1 MALQEHFKMDY
12 KNILPS
18 SQSVI
23 RGKTYRFTILSPLLI
38 RIEHSLTGEFEDR
51 PTELVMN
58 RKFPTVKYEKKED
71 NKYLTIKTEYFTL
84 TYQKEQPLAGSKVSP
99 DQFLRIDLNDTDK
112 YWYVNHPEVRNFGG
126 TTYSLDG
133 ADGKVRFG
141 KGLYS
146 TDGFTSIDD
155 STSLIYNEDGSLGK
169 RNDKRTDIYVFM
181 YKRDFGAAL
190 RDYFTLTGF
199 PPLTPRYALGI
210 WWNRNIPYNSKD
222 IEKLVFKFD
231 KYKIPLSILMLGDDW
246 HKQNGKMKSGLS
258 FNLEL
263 MKRPKRVAEFLHSK
277 NVRLALKINPIEG
290 ISNKEDYY
298 LPFKKAS
305 GLEEDKNGILP
316 FNVFNPNTLNAYFD
330 YLIHPLMNYGV
341 DFFWLGYD
349 NVNDPTTLRALT
361 HYHFNDFKQILNR
374 RGITFARNSGIAQHR
389 YPVIYTGETLVSWKN
404 LQMMPQYNS
413 TASNLGLSWIS
424 NDIGGFTGGIEDPE
438 LYARFVQFG
447 CFSPILRL
455 SADEGKYYKRE
466 PWRWDIT
473 TSSIVSQ
480 YLRLRHSLIPYLY
493 SEAYRYSRSGLPLVQ
508 PLYYRYPEIYDE
520 PTYKNEY
527 YFGSNLLVAPITTK
541 QETVMDRTIQ
551 KLYLPEGIWYD
562 FTNGKRYN
570 GGKRYTVFYKRED
583 YPVFAKQGTIIPL
596 AMLDEK
602 NLNDTKPPKNMEIQV
617 FPGASSTYE
626 MYEDDG
632 LSSLYEKGFF
642 IVTDID
648 YTYQKNNF
656 TVTIRPVAG
665 KSGIIP
671 DYRSY
676 RIRFK
681 NTKEP
686 DDITVHCGTEKVKGV
701 TTFIDDNDFIVDL
714 PSLSTIKQITV
725 VCKGKDIEIDALRLV
740 NDDIESILN
749 DLPIQTKIKE
759 EIGKVL
765 LSDAD
770 IKTKRIQVRK
780 LNKLGVSNKYIN
792 LFIKL
797 LEYMAEV

>member
-1 MALQEHFKMDY
+1 MPLQDHFKMDY
-12 KNILPS
+12 KKILPRTE
-18 SQSVI
+18 SVI
-23 RGKTYRFTILSPLLI
+23 KGKTYRITILSPLLI
-38 RIEHSLTGEFEDR
+38 RFEYSESGEFEDR

-58 RKFPTVKYEKKED
+58 RAFPAVKFEKKED
-71 NKYLTIKTEYFTL
+71 NTYLTVETDYFVF
-84 TYQKEQPLAGSKVSP
+84 TYKKEQPFIGSKVSP
-99 DQFLRIDLNDTDK
+99 DQNLRVELKDTDK
-112 YWYVNHPEVRNFGG
+112 YWYPNHPEVRNFGG
-126 TTYSLDG
+126 TTFSLDG
-133 ADGKVRFG
+133 ADGKAKFG

-155 STSLIYNEDGSLGK
+155 SNSLIYNEDGSLGK
-169 RNDKRTDIYVFM
+169 RNDKRSDYYVFM

-199 PPLTPRYALGI
+199 PPLLPRYALGV

-222 IEKLVFKFD
+222 IEKLVFQFN
-231 KYKIPLSILMLGDDW
+231 KYKIPLSVFMMGDPW
-246 HKQNGKMKSGLS
+246 HKDNGKIHSGLS
-258 FNLEL
+258 FNLDL
-263 MKRPKRVAEFLHSK
+263 IKRPKRVAEFLHSK
-277 NVRLALKINPIEG
+277 NIRFALKINPIDG
-290 ISNKEDYY
+290 ISKNEDYY

-305 GLEEDKNGILP
+305 GLEENKQGVLP

-341 DFFWLGYD
+341 DFFWIDYQNMSDL
-349 NVNDPTTLRALT
+349 TTLRALT
-361 HYHFNDFKQILNR
+361 HYHFNDYKQILNR
-374 RGITFARNSGIAQHR
+374 RGITFARSSGIAQHR
-389 YPVIYTGETLVSWKN
+389 YPIIYTGETIVSWKN
-404 LQMMPQYNS
+404 LEMMPRYNS

-424 NDIGGFTGGIEDPE
+424 NDIGGFKDGIEDPE
-438 LYARFVQFG
+438 LYFRFVQFG

-455 SADEGKYYKRE
+455 SADAGKYYKRE

-473 TSSIVSQ
+473 TSSIVAQ

-520 PTYKNEY
+520 PMYRNEY
-527 YFGSNLLVAPITTK
+527 YFGSNLLVAPITSR
-541 QETVMDRTIQ
+541 QETVMERAVL
-551 KLYLPEGIWYD
+551 KLFLPEGVWYD
-562 FTNGKRYN
+562 FTNGKRYM
-570 GGKRYTVFYKRED
+570 GGKRYTTFYKRED
-583 YPVFAKQGTIIPL
+583 YPVFAKQGTIIPM
-596 AMLDEK
+596 AILDEK
-602 NLNDTKPPKNMEIQV
+602 NINDTKPPKNMEIQV

-632 LSSLYEKGFF
+632 ISSLYEKGFF

-648 YTYQKNNF
+648 YAYQKNNF

-676 RIRFK
+676 RIRFR

-686 DDITVHCGTEKVKGV
+686 DDVVVHCGTEKVKGV
-701 TTFIDDNDFIVDL
+701 STFIDDNDFVVDL

-725 VCKGKDIEIDALRLV
+725 NCKGKDIEIDALRIV

-749 DLPIQTKIKE
+749 DLPIETLLKEKIGE
-759 EIGKVL
+759 VL
-765 LSDAD
+765 LSELD
-770 IKTKRIQVRK
+770 IKQKRIEVRK
-780 LNKLGVSNKYIN
+780 LNKKGVPKKYID

>member
-199 PPLTPRYALGI
+199 PPLIPRYALGI

-551 KLYLPEGIWYD
+551 KSERQYY
-562 FTNGKRYN
+562 Y
-570 GGKRYTVFYKRED
+570 Y
-583 YPVFAKQGTIIPL
+583 
-596 AMLDEK
+596 
-602 NLNDTKPPKNMEIQV
+602 
-617 FPGASSTYE
+617 
-626 MYEDDG
+626 
-632 LSSLYEKGFF
+632 
-642 IVTDID
+642 
-648 YTYQKNNF
+648 
-656 TVTIRPVAG
+656 
-665 KSGIIP
+665 
-671 DYRSY
+671 
-676 RIRFK
+676 
-681 NTKEP
+681 
-686 DDITVHCGTEKVKGV
+686 
-701 TTFIDDNDFIVDL
+701 
-714 PSLSTIKQITV
+714 
-725 VCKGKDIEIDALRLV
+725 
-740 NDDIESILN
+740 
-749 DLPIQTKIKE
+749 
-759 EIGKVL
+759 
-765 LSDAD
+765 
-770 IKTKRIQVRK
+770 
-780 LNKLGVSNKYIN
+780 
-792 LFIKL
+792 
-797 LEYMAEV
+797 

>member
-1 MALQEHFKMDY
+1 
-12 KNILPS
+12 
-18 SQSVI
+18 
-23 RGKTYRFTILSPLLI
+23 
-38 RIEHSLTGEFEDR
+38 
-51 PTELVMN
+51 
-58 RKFPTVKYEKKED
+58 
-71 NKYLTIKTEYFTL
+71 
-84 TYQKEQPLAGSKVSP
+84 
-99 DQFLRIDLNDTDK
+99 
-112 YWYVNHPEVRNFGG
+112 
-126 TTYSLDG
+126 
-133 ADGKVRFG
+133 
-141 KGLYS
+141 
-146 TDGFTSIDD
+146 
-155 STSLIYNEDGSLGK
+155 
-169 RNDKRTDIYVFM
+169 M

-199 PPLTPRYALGI
+199 PPLVPRYSLGV

-222 IEKLVFKFD
+222 IEKLIFQFN
-231 KYKIPLSILMLGDDW
+231 KYRIPLSILMLGDNW
-246 HKQNGKMKSGLS
+246 HKMNAKMKSGLS

-263 MKRPKRVAEFLHSK
+263 MKRPKRVAEFLHSR
-277 NVRLALKINPIEG
+277 NVRLALKVNPIEG
-290 ISNKEDYY
+290 ISNKEDYF

-305 GLEEDKNGILP
+305 GVEEDKNGVLP
-316 FNVFNPNTLNAYFD
+316 FNVFNPNILSAYFD

-341 DFFWLGYD
+341 DFFWIDYD
-349 NVNDPTTLRALT
+349 NINDQTTLRALT

-374 RGITFARNSGIAQHR
+374 RGIVFARSSGLAQHR
-389 YPVIYTGETLVSWKN
+389 YPIIYTGETIVSWKN

-480 YLRLRHSLIPYLY
+480 YMRLRHSLIPYLY
-493 SEAYRYSRSGLPLVQ
+493 SEAYRYSRTGLPLVQ

-527 YFGSNLLVAPITTK
+527 YFGSNLLVAPVTGK
-541 QETVMDRTIQ
+541 QEPLMDRTVL
-551 KLYLPEGIWYD
+551 KLYLPEGVWYD

-570 GGKRYTVFYKRED
+570 GNKRYTAFYKRED

-671 DYRSY
+671 DYRQY
-676 RIRFK
+676 RIRFR

-701 TTFIDDNDFIVDL
+701 STFIDDNDFVVDL

-740 NDDIESILN
+740 NDDIDSILN

-765 LSDAD
+765 LSDVD

-780 LNKLGVSNKYIN
+780 LNKLGVSPKYIT